1 MEKSLRRGV
10 HNYFGT
16 TYWFHE
22 DKFSMDQGRGV
33 VLG

>member
-1 MEKSLRRGV
+1 MARSLGRGV
-10 HNYFGT
+10 PNYFGT
-16 TYWFHE
+16 MYWFHE